1 MILIGNDI
9 VETQRIRNLI
19 EKYKDA
25 FLDRIFTEKEL
36 LYCKSRI
43 NPEIHFSG
51 RFAAK
56 EAVKKILLQEN
67 SHSVVPLRNIEI
79 IRDADNPPII
89 KIKNYPDKKI
99 QISISHTNNYATA
112 VALMEIQ

>member
-1 MILIGNDI
+1 MILVGNDI
-9 VETQRIRNLI
+9 VETQRIQNLI

-25 FLDRIFTEKEL
+25 FLNRIFTDEEK
-36 LYCKSRI
+36 LYCKSRVH
-43 NPEIHFSG
+43 PEIHFSG

-67 SHSVVPLRNIEI
+67 PNSVVPLRNIEI

-89 KIKNYPDKKI
+89 RIKKYPDKKI
-99 QISISHTNNYATA
+99 QISISHTDNYATA
-112 VALMEIQ
+112 VALLEVK